1 MTYRVQFFDTDGK
14 LVCWYS
20 TPNKSEAYRYA
31 EKSPSNIKVEVDQCL
46 SLMSNT

>member
-20 TPNKSEAYRYA
+20 SPDKSKAYRYA
-31 EKSPSNIKVEVDQCL
+31 ENAPSSIKVEIDHA
-46 SLMSNT
+46 